1 MTTQDEEGGPSKK
14 THATCKKKN
23 LRRKKKTASQFQEE
37 LKLEPIHIEA
47 NPELGVVNQSV
58 VEQDQ
63 SNEPPEQS
71 DEDVSDQSE

>member
-1 MTTQDEEGGPSKK
+1 M
-14 THATCKKKN
+14 
-23 LRRKKKTASQFQEE
+23 
-37 LKLEPIHIEA
+37 EPIHIEA